1 MKSINIK
8 VETTRILDTDKEYN
22 EFMKLKAKFDKAQDK
37 VLTHLQVL
45 EKALILKSKLKTQ
58 LNSYFD

>member
-8 VETTRILDTDKEYN
+8 VETTRTLDNDKEYN
-22 EFMKLKAKFDKAQDK
+22 DFMKLKAKFDKAKDE
-37 VLTHLQVL
+37 VLIHLQVL
-45 EKALILKSKLKTQ
+45 EKAVLVKSKLENQ

>member
-8 VETTRILDTDKEYN
+8 IETTRTVDNDKEYN
-22 EFMKLKAKFDKAQDK
+22 DFMKLKAKFDKAQDK

-45 EKALILKSKLKTQ
+45 GKILNK
-58 LNSYFD
+58 N